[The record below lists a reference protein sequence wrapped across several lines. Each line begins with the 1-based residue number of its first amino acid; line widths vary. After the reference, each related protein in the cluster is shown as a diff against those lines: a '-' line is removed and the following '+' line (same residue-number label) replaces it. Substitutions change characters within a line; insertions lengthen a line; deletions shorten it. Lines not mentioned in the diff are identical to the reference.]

1 MAMYVEKGGV
11 DVSISDSELQTLV
24 LETIAKSGKD
34 IKRML
39 ILPPD
44 HTRLNSCAGR
54 ITEIIYENYA
64 DKCHIDI
71 MPALGTHSAMGDAQ
85 LELMFGKNIP
95 KDKFLVHDWR
105 NGVKAMG
112 KASSEF
118 ISELSEGKV
127 DYEVNV
133 EVNKVVFD
141 NYDIIL
147 SIGQVVPHEVVGMAN
162 YTKNIMVGIGG
173 SDMINKSH
181 FLGAVS
187 NMEKI
192 MGHADSPVRRLFN
205 YGVDTYLSDLPIV
218 YMQTVMARDDE
229 TGKMAMRGFYSGTGD
244 NAFMAAAQLSVDTNL
259 QLLETPLKKVIVY
272 LDPEEFKSTW
282 LGNKSVY
289 RTRMAI
295 ADDGDLIVLAPGLQ
309 EFGEDPEIDRLIRKY
324 GYKGTPNTL
333 KMVAENE
340 DLRNNL
346 GAAAHLIHGSSE
358 GRFTITY
365 CPGDKVS
372 EEEIRSVGFEYGN
385 LDEVMKKYDF
395 ANLKDGIN
403 IVNGE
408 EIFYIS
414 NPALGLW
421 AMRSAFYTE

>member
-1 MAMYVEKGGV
+1 MAIYTQKGGAA
-11 DVSISDSELQTLV
+11 VSVTDAELQEMV
-24 LETIAKSGKD
+24 LSAIAKSGKD

-39 ILPPD
+39 LLPPD

-54 ITEIIYENYA
+54 ITEIIYEAYA

-71 MPALGTHSAMGDAQ
+71 MPALGTHSAMTDAQ
-85 LELMFGKNIP
+85 LEMMFGANIP
-95 KDKFLVHDWR
+95 KSCFKVHDWR
-105 NGVKAMG
+105 NDVVSLG

-118 ISELSEGKV
+118 IKELSNGNL

-133 EVNKVVFD
+133 QVNKIVFD
-141 NYDIIL
+141 NYDLIV

-181 FLGAVS
+181 FLGAAS
-187 NMEKI
+187 NLEKI

-205 YGVDTYLSDLPIV
+205 YGVDTYLNELPFLF
-218 YMQTVMARDDE
+218 MQTVMARDE
-229 TGKMAMRGFYSGTGD
+229 ESGKMAMRGFFAGTGED
-244 NAFMAAAQLSVDTNL
+244 PFLEAAKLSVETNL
-259 QLLETPLKKVIVY
+259 QLLDKPLKTVVVY

-295 ADDGDLIVLAPGLQ
+295 ADDGDLIVLAPGLK
-309 EFGEDPEIDRLIRKY
+309 EFGEDPENDRLIRKY

-333 KMVAENE
+333 KMVAENQE
-340 DLRNNL
+340 LRDNL

-358 GRFTITY
+358 GRFRITY
-365 CPGDKVS
+365 CPGEGVTAD
-372 EEEIRSVGFEYGN
+372 EIRAVGFEYGD
-385 LDEVMKKYDF
+385 LEEMMKKYDF
-395 ANLKDGIN
+395 ANLKDGVN

-421 AMRSAFYTE
+421 ALKSNFC